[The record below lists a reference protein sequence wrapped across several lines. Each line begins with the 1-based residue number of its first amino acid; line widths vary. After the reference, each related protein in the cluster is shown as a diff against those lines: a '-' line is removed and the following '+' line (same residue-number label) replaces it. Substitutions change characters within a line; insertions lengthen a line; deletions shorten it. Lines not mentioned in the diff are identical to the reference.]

1 MKKVKFIVILA
12 FAAFLSL
19 LAGCGEEKVVEFG
32 SLQQRGGVFV
42 VPETQKPYSGKFVE
56 TRENIVIKAGSFKNG
71 KLHGELTTYRK
82 DGSIDKVETFAEDVL
97 NGELKKYD
105 EKGKLKL
112 VENYK
117 DGKKDGKSEW
127 YDENGKLRLVEHY
140 KDGKKDWKSEWYDE
154 NGKDVSGIYPAVD
167 TWIKLQAS
175 YIMETGK
182 LGNCSQIGY
191 TAPGNGRTEY
201 FTYECGI
208 LQNGNAYW
216 TAKNHVD
223 LGKCKAGNNWTVTYN
238 AANESEVKQP
248 NDKNCAE
255 LTLDLKGKVY

>member
-127 YDENGKLRLVEHY
+127 YDENGK
-140 KDGKKDWKSEWYDE
+140 
-154 NGKDVSGIYPAVD
+154 DVSGIYPAVD